1 MFSIIA
7 AMSHVLISGLKQLMP
22 NILCA
27 ADILVCLAYAIKI
40 MVPVIPWLSSGDIMS
55 LMHPRTKW
63 LRLLVVGCR
72 LSMLMSCLSEG
83 DQTPWSNLDGLRLSL
98 LSKVKMSTLN
108 CLTAMVSYLRPLF
121 FELPQKI
128 IFSANFCPLSR
139 PRVMPTAELSGYT
152 HVHFYFYEARC
163 FDELSRGS
171 FSCLDL
177 K

>member
-1 MFSIIA
+1 
-7 AMSHVLISGLKQLMP
+7 
-22 NILCA
+22 
-27 ADILVCLAYAIKI
+27 LVCLAYAIKI
-40 MVPVIPWLSSGDIMS
+40 MVPVIPWLSSGDNMS

-108 CLTAMVSYLRPLF
+108 SLTAMVSYLRPLF
-121 FELPQKI
+121 FELPKKI